1 VSPSQLRDAGF
12 PDRSLQVLSS
22 LGVDPSRIQ
31 LEITEGVVLEEFD
44 QVRPVFERL
53 RRAGMRIAIDDF
65 GTGYSSLSYLGQ
77 LALDKIKIDRS
88 FVNAIGTPSGNA
100 IVCAVIAFAKALNM
114 SVTAEG
120 VETQDQQAFLR
131 DAGCDELQGFL
142 LARPMAEGLL
152 GQQRWRGY
160 A

>member
-1 VSPSQLRDAGF
+1 M
-12 PDRSLQVLSS
+12 VLDN
-22 LGVDPSRIQ
+22 LALDPSRIQ

-44 QVRPVFERL
+44 QVSPVFEQL
-53 RRAGMRIAIDDF
+53 RKAGMRIAIDDF

-88 FVNAIGTPSGNA
+88 FVQAIGTPSGDA

-120 VETQDQQAFLR
+120 VENQDQQIFLG

-142 LARPMAEGLL
+142 LARPMAEDHLRH
-152 GQQRWRGY
+152 QRWRGKSPV
-160 A
+160 